1 MKSLLSLLM
10 LIFTVVTSYGQTP
23 IWENNLPFATHFL
36 NLTRLSD
43 GSIVAA
49 GTIQTPPEYPT
60 RIVKYSEGGGFIW
73 QFSGR
78 VQHTGESDIQETANG
93 KLVYAAA
100 LHKFAAPNEPNKA
113 DAYLQQINATT
124 GDTSSCWSQS
134 FTYPY
139 TTDWSTELL
148 VMPDGDLVTAGVSF
162 DREPGQGL
170 FDYYFLRRTDS
181 LGNEIWY
188 RRFAKNACTY
198 GTRLLLN
205 SSGNFVLAGFTCR
218 PANIAPVHP
227 FLMEISPA
235 GDSLRAKT
243 VIVKSAGIME
253 ELNRGFNNIIQT
265 KDGNYVF
272 SGVFSSSSSGY
283 AGFIAKVDTAFNLLW
298 YYEDVP
304 TNSAGARA
312 SRVAELPDSTL
323 LFMNKDVV
331 QMEPPYLV
339 RLSRHGQFISR
350 TNLYSAVCPQG
361 QLLPYDWTLLPD
373 SSIAVCGTC
382 IGSPSLAYIGRFGNL
397 TFPPVVSAE
406 DQLQKLQVQLYPN
419 PARQQVTIQL
429 SGGATTGIMYINS
442 VTGQQVLEQPL
453 TAAQTQVPL
462 KGLLQG
468 LYLYRVLANGQVV
481 NGKLVVE

>member
-1 MKSLLSLLM
+1 M
-10 LIFTVVTSYGQTP
+10 
-23 IWENNLPFATHFL
+23 
-36 NLTRLSD
+36 
-43 GSIVAA
+43 
-49 GTIQTPPEYPT
+49 
-60 RIVKYSEGGGFIW
+60 
-73 QFSGR
+73 
-78 VQHTGESDIQETANG
+78 
-93 KLVYAAA
+93 
-100 LHKFAAPNEPNKA
+100 
-113 DAYLQQINATT
+113 
-124 GDTSSCWSQS
+124 
-134 FTYPY
+134 
-139 TTDWSTELL
+139 L

-373 SSIAVCGTC
+373 TSIAVCGTC
-382 IGSPSLAYIGRFGNL
+382 IGQDRAYIGRFGNL
-397 TFPPVVSAE
+397 TFPPVVGLGDEVQQPTAE
-406 DQLQKLQVQLYPN
+406 LGQSYPN
-419 PARQQVTIQL
+419 PALDQATVPYQLPEQVSAAAIQVYEL
-429 SGGATTGIMYINS
+429 
-442 VTGQQVLEQPL
+442 VTGRLVLTLALPAESGK
-453 TAAQTQVPL
+453 AQATL
-462 KGLLQG
+462 DLSNLQSG
-468 LYLYRVLANGQVV
+468 FYTYSLMVEGQAVATKKMVV
-481 NGKLVVE
+481 IK